1 MVSGS
6 ASPDEA
12 MAAAV
17 EASNSA
23 ISDYNRRMGR

>member
-1 MVSGS
+1 MVSGD

-17 EASNSA
+17 EAINSA
-23 ISDYNRRMGR
+23 ISDYNRRMGH